1 MKAEKALLVGAFSII
16 VQLRRLIVYSTSP
29 HLGAPEVVAVV
40 VEAGVDLEVR
50 VGGLEVAGEGFE
62 VGELLLELGAEEEAA
77 DLDPGVGHQTRVG
90 RPRVQVRVVVTWQ
103 RELIH

>member
-1 MKAEKALLVGAFSII
+1 MIVKPMDRLTALIL
-16 VQLRRLIVYSTSP
+16 SP

-62 VGELLLELGAEEEAA
+62 VGELLLELGPEEEAA
-77 DLDPGVGHQTRVG
+77 DLDPGVGHQAGVG
-90 RPRVQVRVVVTWQ
+90 RPRVQVGVVVTWH
-103 RELIH
+103 REQIN